1 MKILY
6 MTPYIYNSGGTER
19 VLSMKVNYLV
29 REAGYDIVI
38 VTTDQKGNKTFFEFD
53 KRIKQYDLGLNY
65 IDDFN
70 KNLFNK
76 TIAHY
81 RKNHIYKKRLTEII
95 NREQPDVCVSMF
107 GKEIEFICDMK
118 LPCKIVAELH
128 FNQRL
133 RYDVIIGTHRG
144 WLWEQIGKYRIR
156 QMVRETKGLD
166 CLVVLTKED
175 MNEWKKSQENVCQIY
190 NPLPYEANEVSTL
203 NNKSIISIGRLS
215 PQKNYSS
222 LIRAWKLVYQKHP
235 DWELNIWGDGE
246 LRDKLR
252 EEIEKAGLEKV
263 FHLCGR
269 TDNVK
274 EKYLESSA
282 YVMSSAFEGFPM
294 VLLEAVS
301 FGLPLI
307 SYACY
312 CGPRDI
318 IEDGKNGFLVEQ
330 NNEQALADAICKII
344 EDKSMRL
351 EMGRQAKIMSQQFS
365 QENILPLWP
374 QFFENLVK

>member
-6 MTPYIYNSGGTER
+6 ITPFIYKAGGTER

-29 REAGYDIVI
+29 RKAGYEIVI
-38 VTTDQKGNKTFFEFD
+38 VTTDQKNKQTFFEFD
-53 KRIKQYDLGLNY
+53 EHVKHYDLGLNY
-65 IDDFN
+65 EDDFRN
-70 KNLFNK
+70 NLISK
-76 TIAHY
+76 TFAHL
-81 RKNHIYKKRLTEII
+81 RKNKIYKRKLGKII
-95 NREQPDVCVSMF
+95 SLEKPDVCVSLF
-107 GKEIEFICDMK
+107 GREIEFISNMN
-118 LPCKIVAELH
+118 LTCKVVAELH
-128 FNQRL
+128 FN
-133 RYDVIIGTHRG
+133 RYFRYNIITSSHKG
-144 WLWEQIGKYRIR
+144 WLWELLGRFRTWQLK
-156 QMVRETKGLD
+156 RETKRLNK
-166 CLVVLTKED
+166 VIVLTKED
-175 MNEWKKSQENVCQIY
+175 RNEWMKSNNNICQIY
-190 NPLPYEANEVSTL
+190 NPLPFDGQDVSPLTA
-203 NNKSIISIGRLS
+203 KTIITVGRLS
-215 PQKNYSS
+215 PEKNYSS

-282 YVMSSAFEGFPM
+282 YVMSSAFEGFPL

-365 QENILPLWP
+365 QEKILPLWP